1 MFKKALA
8 TSAVFAS
15 LVVAIPE
22 GEVHATPIFNAMYSG
37 SSEGICD
44 LSGQTLCGTV
54 EPQQG
59 YQIAPQLLIIQEYDD
74 EGNPFPQVDIL
85 AEEGKYYIDDI
96 SGSSSSFLNFVSP
109 VQASELDAQDL
120 SVTTGDFDSLSI
132 NGVSVQGQID
142 SNEQAIDSN
151 EQAINTNIKAINTN
165 KKAINTNKKAINTNK
180 KAINTNIKAINT
192 NIKAINTN
200 KKAIN
205 TNTKAIDTNRTNI
218 NNLGDGIAAS
228 TALGAALSALPVT
241 PDDAPFSCGI
251 GSGAYSSRF
260 AMGLGCVAKLNQRLS
275 INAGGSYVF
284 GGSRSYGGGEL
295 DTLAMRGGFV
305 IKLGTIKSPAIANQ
319 QLQSQLSKL
328 KLENA
333 EITQQNKSLI
343 ARLERL
349 EAIAFGPQ
357 PATTTV
363 SLK

>member
-1 MFKKALA
+1 M
-8 TSAVFAS
+8 
-15 LVVAIPE
+15 
-22 GEVHATPIFNAMYSG
+22 
-37 SSEGICD
+37 
-44 LSGQTLCGTV
+44 
-54 EPQQG
+54 
-59 YQIAPQLLIIQEYDD
+59 
-74 EGNPFPQVDIL
+74 PQVDIL
-85 AEEGKYYIDDI
+85 SEEGQSYLDDL
-96 SGSSSSFLNFVSP
+96 SGSSTSFLNFVSP
-109 VQASELDAQDL
+109 VQASELDVQDL

-142 SNEQAIDSN
+142 SNKQAIDSN
-151 EQAINTNIKAINTN
+151 K
-165 KKAINTNKKAINTNK
+165 
-180 KAINTNIKAINT
+180 
-192 NIKAINTN
+192 
-200 KKAIN
+200 
-205 TNTKAIDTNRTNI
+205 KAIDTNRTNI

-260 AMGLGCVAKLNQRLS
+260 AIGLGCVAMLNQRLS

-284 GGSRSYGGGEL
+284 GGSSSYGGGEL

-305 IKLGTIKSPAIANQ
+305 IKLGKIKSPAIANQ

-357 PATTTV
+357 HATTTV

>member
-44 LSGQTLCGTV
+44 LSGQGQTLCGTV

-151 EQAINTNIKAINTN
+151 EQAINTNKNAINTNIKAINAN
-165 KKAINTNKKAINTNK
+165 KN
-180 KAINTNIKAINT
+180 AINTNIKAINT
-192 NIKAINTN
+192 NIKAINAN
-200 KKAIN
+200 K
-205 TNTKAIDTNRTNI
+205 KAIDTNRTNI

>member
-1 MFKKALA
+1 MFNKALA

-22 GEVHATPIFNAMYSG
+22 GEVNAMPIFDALYSQ

-44 LSGQTLCGTV
+44 LSGQTLCGSIS
-54 EPQQG
+54 G

-74 EGNPFPQVDIL
+74 DGYPLPQVDIL
-85 AEEGKYYIDDI
+85 AEEDQYYVDDL

-109 VQASELDAQDL
+109 VQASELDVQDL
-120 SVTTGDFDSLSI
+120 SVTAGDFDSLSI

-142 SNEQAIDSN
+142 SNEQAINTNIKAIDSN

-165 KKAINTNKKAINTNK
+165 KQAIN
-180 KAINTNIKAINT
+180 
-192 NIKAINTN
+192 
-200 KKAIN
+200 
-205 TNTKAIDTNRTNI
+205 TNRTNI

-305 IKLGTIKSPAIANQ
+305 IKLGKIKSPAIANQ